1 MQENVKVKSC
11 CIPVYYNELIRSI
24 IPSYHLLKTI
34 VTPSYSHHT
43 FLYAT
48 ASFVPPQM
56 CCCPA
61 PNPVLYYKVMTPQW
75 LEDHA
80 SLSQL
85 IAATPENLHFKINKR
100 HSRLIKL
107 PLFQRGE
114 LPIDDIIVT
123 ITVHLEDPPT
133 SDSDFLPAICDGTV
147 CNGFWISDSGN
158 YPNQACTYM
167 TIGSGLS
174 FTSIAS
180 SLCGTPITYEHFPNT
195 ARLTFYP
202 ANKWGSF
209 SIPPSGGYTTTG
221 TFTRQ
226 LDLTK
231 GLYLEVYGGDPKEEY
246 KLMFMEVKVTKN

>member
-24 IPSYHLLKTI
+24 IPAYHLLKTI

-48 ASFVPPQM
+48 ASFVVPQM

-85 IAATPENLHFKINKR
+85 NAATPEMLHFKINKL

-107 PLFQRGE
+107 PLFQRDE
-114 LPIDDIIVT
+114 LPTDDIIVT

-158 YPNQACTYM
+158 YPNQACIYM
-167 TIGSGLS
+167 TIGSGVTY
-174 FTSIAS
+174 TSIAS
-180 SLCGTPITYEHFPNT
+180 TLCGAPITYQHFPNT

-209 SIPPSGGYTTTG
+209 SIPPSGGYTTAG
-221 TFTRQ
+221 TFTQQ

-231 GLYLEVYGGDPKEEY
+231 GLYLEVYGTDPNEEY